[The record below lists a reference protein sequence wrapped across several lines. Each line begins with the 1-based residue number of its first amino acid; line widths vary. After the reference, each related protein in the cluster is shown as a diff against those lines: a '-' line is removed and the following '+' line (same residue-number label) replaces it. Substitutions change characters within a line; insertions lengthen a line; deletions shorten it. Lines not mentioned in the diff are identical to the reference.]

1 MPRFSVLY
9 LREHFDCAS
18 MNFATPGF
26 LCFLLVVSALFY
38 YFSDAKLR
46 KIIILCASYFFY
58 ATWNIP
64 FIALLLL
71 STSIDYFLSQRIASS
86 DRVTTR
92 KLLLTAGIVINL
104 GILALFK
111 YSNFFADS
119 TNQLLGYFLHHG
131 HALRHLSLILPLG
144 ISFYTFEAI
153 SYLVDV
159 YRGDKPARNFY
170 DYNFYIM
177 YFPHLISGPI
187 VRYHEL
193 SSQFKGGIQTPA
205 AERIFKGLELIILG
219 LVFKVIIADTAAG
232 LVDPVFSNLAGAQYW
247 NVWLA
252 WAGFTTQIYFDFM
265 GYTHVA
271 RGVSLLF
278 NIELPLNFDHP
289 YNASNI
295 SNFWQRWHIS
305 LSRWIR
311 DYLFIPMGGSRG
323 TALKTACNLL
333 LTMTIAG
340 AWHGAAW
347 TFIVWGFYH
356 GFLLLVYNVIA
367 PLRKAIQQSL
377 GSGAGQ
383 KAYALVSSVLTFL
396 LVSIGWI
403 WFRSPDFSTAYAFIG
418 KLCRVKAL
426 FTEVSAHAAVG
437 DFEFIATMA
446 TLLVCC
452 MSGPYVVKAIDKVR
466 LGVPYWIKV
475 QIATS
480 ALVLCYIFAGTES
493 KPFIYFQF

>member
-1 MPRFSVLY
+1 
-9 LREHFDCAS
+9 
-18 MNFATPGF
+18 MNFATPLFFGF
-26 LCFLLVVSALFY
+26 LIAVIIAVYLTASPR
-38 YFSDAKLR
+38 LR
-46 KIIILCASYFFY
+46 KVILLCASYIFY
-58 ATWNIP
+58 ATWNVQ
-64 FIALLLL
+64 FIALLLF
-71 STSIDYFLSQRIASS
+71 STTTDYFISKKIAETPDSS
-86 DRVTTR
+86 RR
-92 KLLLTAGIVINL
+92 KALLVGGITINL
-104 GILALFK
+104 MILGLFK
-111 YSNFFADS
+111 YFNFFVDS
-119 TNQLLGYFLHHG
+119 TNQLLAVLFHHG

-187 VRYHEL
+187 VRYREL
-193 SSQFKGGIQTPA
+193 ATQMSQGIYAPT
-205 AERIFKGLELIILG
+205 AERVYKGLELITLG
-219 LVFKVIIADTAAG
+219 LVYKVIIADTAAG
-232 LVDPVFSNLAGAQYW
+232 LVDPVFANLGSSFMW

-252 WAGFTTQIYFDFM
+252 WLGFTVQIYFDFM
-265 GYTHVA
+265 GYTHIA

-323 TALKTACNLL
+323 SSMRTLTNLM

-347 TFIVWGFYH
+347 TFIIWGAYH
-356 GFLLLVYNVIA
+356 GFLLLAYHVLS
-367 PLRKAIQQSL
+367 PLRARVKEFFEASSAGGRFYSFL
-377 GSGAGQ
+377 AGA
-383 KAYALVSSVLTFL
+383 LTFL
-396 LVSIGWI
+396 VVAFGWI
-403 WFRSPDFSTAYAFIG
+403 WFRSPDVPTALRFIG
-418 KLCRVKAL
+418 KLCRLSAL
-426 FTEVSAHAAVG
+426 SREITAHVGVG
-437 DFEFIATMA
+437 DFEFIVTFF
-446 TLLVCC
+446 TLLAFCVA
-452 MSGPYVVKAIDKVR
+452 GPFVVMAADRIR
-466 LGVPYWIKV
+466 LSLPYWIKV
-475 QIATS
+475 QVAT
-480 ALVLCYIFAGTES
+480 AAIVLCYIFAGTES